1 MNIYEGFFFFS
12 PSPAFDIGI
21 LSNDGLSECE
31 MLPHCCSD
39 LLSLIIRK
47 MHLLMCYWSSLFGE
61 MAIYLSILP
70 IFDWVIWSFVI
81 ELYELF
87 IYFPYQALVGYI
99 IYKYFLSFCRWSFYF
114 VYGILCY
121 AKAFSLFVSFLIFLK
136 NFYYLGT
143 LTKVIE
149 IQYQI
154 QYHCMKYVRE
164 CIIYLPI

>member
-1 MNIYEGFFFFS
+1 MLIYIPMNIYEGFFFFS

-21 LSNDGLSECE
+21 LSNDGLPECE

-70 IFDWVIWSFVI
+70 IFDWVIWFFVI

-121 AKAFSLFVSFLIFLK
+121 AKAFSLFVSFLIF
-136 NFYYLGT
+136 
-143 LTKVIE
+143 
-149 IQYQI
+149 
-154 QYHCMKYVRE
+154 
-164 CIIYLPI
+164 